1 MNGLHSKKKLRS
13 AYPQF
18 DDRILRHIYSGLPPS
33 GRRLRIVSIQLIFWN
48 AFADLYFKVQKNRTA
63 VNAMQAV
70 DFDEFTNTTRLGLIS
85 SLKPYGDTHRTLT
98 GILISYQNDMPIL
111 ISEIRFQNTGLS
123 LYEQL
128 LFKKLEIGQDRDPQF
143 QNYL

>member
-1 MNGLHSKKKLRS
+1 
-13 AYPQF
+13 
-18 DDRILRHIYSGLPPS
+18 
-33 GRRLRIVSIQLIFWN
+33 
-48 AFADLYFKVQKNRTA
+48 
-63 VNAMQAV
+63 MQAV

-85 SLKPYGDTHRTLT
+85 SLKPHGDTHRTLT

>member
-33 GRRLRIVSIQLIFWN
+33 GRRLRIVSIQLIFRN

-70 DFDEFTNTTRLGLIS
+70 DFDEFTNTTRLGLIHLAIFHS
-85 SLKPYGDTHRTLT
+85 FTNSWPIVQLNFHDEIDIRIK
-98 GILISYQNDMPIL
+98 IL
-111 ISEIRFQNTGLS
+111 RFLVVV
-123 LYEQL
+123 
-128 LFKKLEIGQDRDPQF
+128 I
-143 QNYL
+143 